1 MMPFDRFTERAQDVI
16 ARSQEILLRYAHNQM
31 DTEHVFLAL
40 LEQPDGVAT
49 EIFEEMLGVN
59 TELLAM
65 QLDEYLANNRKL
77 NVPGRPGGGQIYV
90 TPRIQRLGQVAMSE
104 AQSLGDEYISTEH
117 LILAI
122 ASEERGHSARLLSD
136 AGVDKEDV
144 RLAIDELR
152 AGQRVT
158 DPRAESRYRV
168 LEKFGRDLT
177 DLAREGKLDP
187 VIGREGE
194 MLRMMRVLM
203 RRTKNNPVLIGD
215 PGVGK
220 TAIVEGLAQSIAAGD
235 VPEILEG
242 KRVIE
247 LDLGAMVAGSKFRGE
262 FEERLKAVLEEI
274 RNAEGEVIVFI
285 DELHNVVGAGAAQ
298 GAMDASNLMK
308 PALARG
314 ELQCIGA
321 TTNDE
326 YRQHIEKDRALERRF
341 APIHV
346 GQPSVSESI
355 EMLQGLRGRYEK
367 HHQVRIT
374 DDALRAAAELSSR
387 YVTSRSLPDKAIDLM
402 DEASAKLRLE
412 MFSMPAALREE
423 QGKLAGLMEEEEE
436 AWQSRD
442 YERAARVKS
451 ERIKREKAHQ
461 AAVSKWRAENDVD
474 DTVDE
479 EDIAEVVRTWTG
491 IPVSR
496 MLKSEADRLL
506 DMEQVLHGR
515 IIGQDEAIAAVA
527 DAIRRSRSGLKDPA
541 RPIGSFIFLGSTGVG
556 KTELAKALAE
566 FMFESEEALIRID
579 MSEYRER
586 HSVSR
591 LVGAPPGYVGYDEG
605 GQLTE
610 AVRRRP
616 YQVILFD
623 EIEKAHPEV
632 WNILLQ
638 VLDDGRLTDGQGH
651 VVDFSN
657 TVIIMTSNVGT
668 ELASR
673 GGSLGFGAMAG
684 DAAASAQFADD
695 VREALKRSFRP
706 EFLNRIDEVIVFD
719 QLSRADI
726 EQIVDLQVKRM
737 VTRIE
742 EQSLALELSD
752 AARSWLADKGY
763 DPTFGARP
771 LRRVI
776 QRQIEAPLSKRI
788 IAGDFE
794 VGDTI
799 LVDVSEDGESLAF
812 DRREAEPIPFEQV
825 LGGEPKEASGAG
837 TSGENGGDHPA
848 GEA

>member
-16 ARSQEILLRYAHNQM
+16 ARSQEILLRYGHNQM

-40 LEQPDGVAT
+40 LEQPDGLAT

-65 QLDEYLANNRKL
+65 QLDEHLANNRKL
-77 NVPGRPGGGQIYV
+77 NVPGRPGSGQIYV

-104 AQSLGDEYISTEH
+104 AQSFGDEYISTEH
-117 LILAI
+117 LLLAI
-122 ASEERGHSARLLSD
+122 ASEERGHSARLLGE

-152 AGQRVT
+152 AGRRVT
-158 DPRAESRYRV
+158 DPHAETRYRV
-168 LEKFGRDLT
+168 LEKYGRDLT
-177 DLAREGKLDP
+177 ALAREGRLDP
-187 VIGREGE
+187 VIGREAE
-194 MLRMMRVLM
+194 TLRMMRVLM

-220 TAIVEGLAQSIAAGD
+220 TAIVEGLARMIASGD
-235 VPEILEG
+235 VPEILAD
-242 KRVIE
+242 KRIIE

-274 RNAEGEVIVFI
+274 RAAEGHIIVFI

-314 ELQCIGA
+314 ELLCIGA
-321 TTNDE
+321 TTLDE

-341 APIHV
+341 APV
-346 GQPSVSESI
+346 YVDQPTVQEAV
-355 EMLQGLRGRYEK
+355 EMLKGLRERYET

-374 DDALRAAAELSSR
+374 DAALAAAAELSHR

-402 DEASAKLRLE
+402 DEAAAKLRLE
-412 MFSMPAALREE
+412 MFAMPPALRRERAELAALV
-423 QGKLAGLMEEEEE
+423 EEEER
-436 AWQSRD
+436 AWQVRD
-442 YERAARVKS
+442 YERAAQVKS
-451 ERIKREKAHQ
+451 RRIQLEKSFEQ
-461 AAVSKWRAENDVD
+461 AVTTWRTENDLDEV
-474 DTVDE
+474 VDE

-496 MLKSEADRLL
+496 MVESEAERLL
-506 DMEQVLHGR
+506 RMEEELHR
-515 IIGQDEAIAAVA
+515 TIVGQDQAIAAVA
-527 DAIRRSRSGLKDPA
+527 DAIRRSRSGLKDPQ
-541 RPIGSFIFLGSTGVG
+541 RPIGSFIFMGATGVG

-566 FMFESEEALIRID
+566 FLFETDEALLRID

-586 HSVSR
+586 HSASR

-638 VLDDGRLTDGQGH
+638 VLDDGRLTDGHGH
-651 VVDFSN
+651 VVDFRN
-657 TVIIMTSNVGT
+657 TVIIMTSNIGT
-668 ELASR
+668 ELVSR
-673 GGSLGFGAMAG
+673 GGGLGFKSDEPGAV
-684 DAAASAQFADD
+684 DERFADD
-695 VREALKRSFRP
+695 VRSALKRAFRP
-706 EFLNRIDEVIVFD
+706 EFLNRIDEVIVFHN
-719 QLSRADI
+719 LSA
-726 EQIVDLQVKRM
+726 EQIEAIVELLVHAIAARL
-737 VTRIE
+737 E
-742 EQSLALELSD
+742 EHGLRLELD
-752 AARSWLADKGY
+752 GRARAWLAEHGQDAQY
-763 DPTFGARP
+763 GARP
-771 LRRVI
+771 LRRLI
-776 QRQIEAPLSKRI
+776 QRHIEAPLSRRI
-788 IAGDFE
+788 ISGEFE

-799 LVDVSEDGESLAF
+799 WVTVTEAGDGLAF
-812 DRREAEPIPFEQV
+812 EVRPAAPIPFEQV
-825 LGGEPKEASGAG
+825 IPQ
-837 TSGENGGDHPA
+837 TTD
-848 GEA
+848 

>member
-104 AQSLGDEYISTEH
+104 AQSLSDEYISTEH
-117 LILAI
+117 LMLAI
-122 ASEERGHSARLLSD
+122 ASEERGHAARLLAD
-136 AGVDKEDV
+136 AGIDKEDI

-168 LEKFGRDLT
+168 LEKYGRDLT
-177 DLAREGKLDP
+177 ALAQEGKLDP
-187 VIGREGE
+187 VIGRQGE

-203 RRTKNNPVLIGD
+203 RRTKNNPVLIGE

-220 TAIVEGLAQSIAAGD
+220 TAVVEGLAQAIASGE
-235 VPEILEG
+235 VPEILIG

-262 FEERLKAVLEEI
+262 FEERLKAVLDEI
-274 RNAEGEVIVFI
+274 RGADGEVIAFI

-355 EMLQGLRGRYEK
+355 EMLEGLRERYEK

-374 DDALRAAAELSSR
+374 DEALRAAAELSSR
-387 YVTSRSLPDKAIDLM
+387 YVTNRSLPDKAIDLM
-402 DEASAKLRLE
+402 DEAAAKLRLE
-412 MFSMPAALREE
+412 MFAMPAPLREE
-423 QGKLAGLMEEEEE
+423 QSRLTALMAEEEE

-451 ERIKREKAHQ
+451 ERIKLEKAHELS
-461 AAVSKWRAENDVD
+461 VSRWRSENGVN

-479 EDIAEVVRTWTG
+479 EDIAEIVKTWTG

-496 MLKSEADRLL
+496 MLKSEATRLL
-506 DMEQVLHGR
+506 DMEAVLHDR
-515 IIGQDEAIAAVA
+515 IIGQNEAIAAVA
-527 DAIRRSRSGLKDPA
+527 DAIRRSRSGLKDPG
-541 RPIGSFIFLGSTGVG
+541 RPIGSLIFLGSTGVG

-566 FMFESEEALIRID
+566 FMFESQDALVRID

-638 VLDDGRLTDGQGH
+638 VLDDGRLTDGHGH
-651 VVDFSN
+651 IVDFSN
-657 TVIIMTSNVGT
+657 TVIIMTSNIGT
-668 ELASR
+668 ELAMR
-673 GGSLGFGAMAG
+673 GGSLGFQAVAG
-684 DAAASAQFADD
+684 DAASDARFADD
-695 VREALKRSFRP
+695 VRDALKRAFRP
-706 EFLNRIDEVIVFD
+706 EFLNRIDEVIVFHS
-719 QLSRADI
+719 LSREHI
-726 EQIVDLQVKRM
+726 EQIVDLQVLGIAK
-737 VTRIE
+737 RIE
-742 EQSLALELSD
+742 EQGLHFELSS
-752 AARSWLADKGY
+752 AARGWLAEKGY
-763 DPTFGARP
+763 DPAFGARP

-776 QRQIEAPLSKRI
+776 QREIEAPLSKRI

-799 LVDVSEDGESLAF
+799 VIDVAPDGVGLAF
-812 DRREAEPIPFEQV
+812 ERREAEPIPFEQV
-825 LGGEPKEASGAG
+825 LGGEPKETSGAG
-837 TSGENGGDHPA
+837 PSGGGESA
-848 GEA
+848 GNEG